1 MLCCSLKA
9 CCFTDL
15 LQSINFCQQHVVDPF
30 GREPRHSGARF
41 SDFEQ
46 VHAAFNGGGHQARPQ
61 RMRAESCRI
70 ERQTRRAGLHDV
82 SHDASGEPLS
92 ADTLRSPV
100 QYPPE

>member
-1 MLCCSLKA
+1 MTADNRLSLQQPGGRIADEKLGIPAIHPKHFKA
-9 CCFTDL
+9 L
-15 LQSINFCQQHVVDPF
+15 VPGLI
-30 GREPRHSGARF
+30 A
-41 SDFEQ
+41 DFEQ